1 MCCQDLFEPYVI
13 VQKTA
18 HLPPFRQ
25 QFEGYGMNKISFAME
40 VRVAHELKLMLCVCL
55 CLCASV
61 CICLDLYLSR
71 PLSVSLCV
79 DFARGCGWTFTLLV
93 LLVVLQLHAAGYQ
106 FVVLANAWLLH
117 LPHPVSSHAHT

>member
-71 PLSVSLCV
+71 PLSVGGTFLGV
-79 DFARGCGWTFTLLV
+79 FAFGSGTSTVRF
-93 LLVVLQLHAAGYQ
+93 
-106 FVVLANAWLLH
+106 
-117 LPHPVSSHAHT
+117 